1 MPDRYEPRSLDWLFV
16 TVEGRRSK
24 PAAFAPT
31 MKGCQQKVNKG
42 RWARDVKARDRDE
55 IMCTVL
61 YKQFMYTISE
71 LLAGNV
77 CATDAFKQ

>member
-1 MPDRYEPRSLDWLFV
+1 
-16 TVEGRRSK
+16 
-24 PAAFAPT
+24 

-55 IMCTVL
+55 ILCTVL